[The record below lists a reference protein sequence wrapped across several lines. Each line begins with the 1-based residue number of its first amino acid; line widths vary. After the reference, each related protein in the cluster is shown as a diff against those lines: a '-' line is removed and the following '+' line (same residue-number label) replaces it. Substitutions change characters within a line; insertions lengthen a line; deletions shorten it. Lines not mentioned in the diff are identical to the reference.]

1 MQRICTLTRSSTSYR
16 HGSITSEMQR
26 SNDIFKKQLE
36 DPRRLH
42 TSQAFTRLAGSCKC
56 RKS

>member
-1 MQRICTLTRSSTSYR
+1 MERSVSACQVEAVRAYR

-36 DPRRLH
+36 DPVHLHILRL
-42 TSQAFTRLAGSCKC
+42 SGD
-56 RKS
+56 